1 MGCLEE
7 RATESLVAAA
17 AAAVFPIHLDEPVK
31 AAQSLIELR
40 TLACSGCGTEAE
52 VALIRIF
59 LSGVVEPGIQ
69 IRIGD
74 GLFGFMSNHV
84 GHAVRATVV
93 VQYWGLR
100 FVTPRALVHVAD
112 ERAFNTDSSQGLE
125 SVESAERTAESVLF
139 DVGRGQKQIDAI
151 RIGGQISRCKVTG
164 NGR

>member
-40 TLACSGCGTEAE
+40 TIACSGCGTEAE

-74 GLFGFMSNHV
+74 GLFGFMPNHV

-93 VQYWGLR
+93 VRCCGLR
-100 FVTPRALVHVAD
+100 FATPGALVRVAD
-112 ERAFNTDSSQGLE
+112 ECPLAIGAIQGWA
-125 SVESAERTAESVLF
+125 SVDPAERTAGCAFL
-139 DVGRGQKQIDAI
+139 G
-151 RIGGQISRCKVTG
+151 
-164 NGR
+164 